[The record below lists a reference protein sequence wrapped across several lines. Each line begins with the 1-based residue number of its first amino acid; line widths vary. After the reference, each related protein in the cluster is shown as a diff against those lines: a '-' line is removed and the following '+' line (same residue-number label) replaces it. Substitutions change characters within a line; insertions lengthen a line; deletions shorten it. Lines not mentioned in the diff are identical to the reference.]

1 MTVAGYSAIADVG
14 ETLVGLL
21 RDRIDETEG
30 GIGVDRNEV
39 GLVSPGEMGEN
50 GDLRLSLYL
59 YRVAENGELNN
70 AERVRL
76 DDETYREPPL
86 ALDLYYLLTAHPSAG
101 GADETDRTSQQHQVL
116 GLAMQV
122 MRDNAVVEGSDLHGS
137 LSEDR
142 ELRVSLYPQSLDE
155 VTNLWSTFPETP
167 FRPSVSYLVSPVLI
181 ESTREEE
188 VPSVREPIVRLS
200 GDTDPSEEP

>member
-1 MTVAGYSAIADVG
+1 VTVAGYAAIAEVG

-30 GIGVDRNEV
+30 SIGVDRSEV
-39 GLVSPGEMGEN
+39 GLISPGEMGEN

-59 YRVAENGELNN
+59 YRVTESGELNN
-70 AERVRL
+70 AERTQVGE
-76 DDETYREPPL
+76 ETYREPPL
-86 ALDLYYLLTAHPSAG
+86 ALDLYYLLTAHPSTG

-122 MRDNAVVEGSDLHGS
+122 MRDNAVVEGPDLRGS
-137 LSEDR
+137 LTEDR

-167 FRPSVSYLVSPVLI
+167 FRPSVCYLVSPVLI

-188 VPSVREPIVRLS
+188 VPPVRESVVELS
-200 GDTDPSEEP
+200 DDPDPFNES